1 MGGRVSVQDHP
12 GPPEAPERP
21 SRRPPEWLP
30 SGFQVLKPP
39 PVLIRSK
46 SAMEAEAPRGPRST
60 GARAVPGPGAEKRA
74 EAEEDKELVRRA
86 QAGDEAAFGRL
97 VERHGDRAYALALR
111 ILRSTSDA
119 EEVAQDALVRAWR
132 SLPRFRGD
140 SAFSSWLYRIVAR
153 QAFDRAA
160 VLKSRRNREA
170 SGEGIEALPA
180 ESAGPDPEA
189 RERAVRLERLVAG
202 LPEVP
207 RTVVTLYYYQDRSVA
222 EVAKILGMP
231 ENTVKTHLSR
241 ARAALRTGWAREDA
255 PEPPPAAPGDEGTR

>member
-1 MGGRVSVQDHP
+1 M
-12 GPPEAPERP
+12 
-21 SRRPPEWLP
+21 
-30 SGFQVLKPP
+30 
-39 PVLIRSK
+39 
-46 SAMEAEAPRGPRST
+46 MEAEAPRGPRNT
-60 GARAVPGPGAEKRA
+60 GTRAAPGRGAERN
-74 EAEEDKELVRRA
+74 EEDRELVRRA
-86 QAGDEAAFGRL
+86 QGGDEAAFGVL

-111 ILRSTSDA
+111 ILKSTSDA

-160 VLKSRRNREA
+160 VLKNRRRREA
-170 SGEGIEALPA
+170 GGEGIEEVQA
-180 ESAGPDPEA
+180 ETTGLDPEA
-189 RERAVRLERLVAG
+189 RERAVRLERLVQG

-241 ARAALRTGWAREDA
+241 ARTALRTGWT
-255 PEPPPAAPGDEGTR
+255 DEETR

>member
-1 MGGRVSVQDHP
+1 
-12 GPPEAPERP
+12 
-21 SRRPPEWLP
+21 
-30 SGFQVLKPP
+30 
-39 PVLIRSK
+39 
-46 SAMEAEAPRGPRST
+46 MEAEAPRAPRGT
-60 GARAVPGPGAEKRA
+60 GARAVPGRGAEATDDR
-74 EAEEDKELVRRA
+74 ELVRRA
-86 QAGDEAAFGRL
+86 QGGDEAAFGVL

-111 ILRSTSDA
+111 ILKSTSDA

-140 SAFSSWLYRIVAR
+140 SAFSSWLYLIVAR
-153 QAFDRAA
+153 RAFDRAA
-160 VLKSRRNREA
+160 VLKSRRHRETG
-170 SGEGIEALPA
+170 GEGIEDVPA
-180 ESAGPDPEA
+180 ETAGPDPEA

-241 ARAALRTGWAREDA
+241 ARTALRTGWT
-255 PEPPPAAPGDEGTR
+255 DEETR

>member
-1 MGGRVSVQDHP
+1 MG
-12 GPPEAPERP
+12 
-21 SRRPPEWLP
+21 
-30 SGFQVLKPP
+30 
-39 PVLIRSK
+39 
-46 SAMEAEAPRGPRST
+46 AEAARGPAST
-60 GARAVPGPGAEKRA
+60 GAVPIPGGTPGLEGGRGG
-74 EAEEDKELVRRA
+74 EREVEREEERELVRRA
-86 QAGDEAAFGRL
+86 QGGDEPAFRRL

-160 VLKSRRNREA
+160 VLKGRRHREVGVEWIEDLP
-170 SGEGIEALPA
+170 GEAPDPY
-180 ESAGPDPEA
+180 PDPEL
-189 RERAVRLERLVAG
+189 RERATRLERLVAG

-222 EVAKILGMP
+222 EVARILRMP

-241 ARAALRTGWAREDA
+241 ARAALRTGWTRADG
-255 PEPPPAAPGDEGTR
+255 PESQPAASGEEEAR

>member
-1 MGGRVSVQDHP
+1 
-12 GPPEAPERP
+12 
-21 SRRPPEWLP
+21 
-30 SGFQVLKPP
+30 
-39 PVLIRSK
+39 
-46 SAMEAEAPRGPRST
+46 MEAEAARRPRSP
-60 GARAVPGPGAEKRA
+60 GSEPVPGRPPEGEGGGQGER
-74 EAEEDKELVRRA
+74 EEERELVRRA
-86 QAGDEAAFGRL
+86 QGGDEAAFRRL

-160 VLKSRRNREA
+160 VLKGRRNREV
-170 SGEGIEALPA
+170 GVEGIENLAGEP
-180 ESAGPDPEA
+180 AGPDPEL
-189 RERAVRLERLVAG
+189 RGRATRLEQLVAG

-222 EVAKILGMP
+222 EVARILRMP

-241 ARAALRTGWAREDA
+241 ARAALRTGWTREDA
-255 PEPPPAAPGDEGTR
+255 PQAQPAAPGEGGVP

>member
-1 MGGRVSVQDHP
+1 
-12 GPPEAPERP
+12 
-21 SRRPPEWLP
+21 
-30 SGFQVLKPP
+30 
-39 PVLIRSK
+39 
-46 SAMEAEAPRGPRST
+46 MEAEAPRTPRTT
-60 GARAVPGPGAEKRA
+60 GARAVPGSSAEKRA
-74 EAEEDKELVRRA
+74 EAQPRGDDDRELVRRA
-86 QAGDEAAFGRL
+86 QGGDEAAFGVL

-111 ILRSTSDA
+111 ILKSTSDA

-160 VLKSRRNREA
+160 VLKSRRQRETG
-170 SGEGIEALPA
+170 GEGIEDVPA
-180 ESAGPDPEA
+180 ETSGPDPEA

-241 ARAALRTGWAREDA
+241 ARATLRTGWTGE
-255 PEPPPAAPGDEGTR
+255 ETE